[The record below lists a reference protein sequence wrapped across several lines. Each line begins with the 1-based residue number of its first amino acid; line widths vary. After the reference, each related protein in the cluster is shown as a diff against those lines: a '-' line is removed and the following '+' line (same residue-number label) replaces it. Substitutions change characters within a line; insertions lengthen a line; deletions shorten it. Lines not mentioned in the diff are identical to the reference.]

1 MALFA
6 EFVLSAAS
14 PSQFPGDELPEIALV
29 GRSNVGKSSMINAL
43 TKQNKLARTSNTPG
57 RTQTLNFYRIWPE
70 GKPKLGDPKAPED
83 KADHFTLKGSAREA
97 AHATH
102 AFYFVDM
109 PGYGYAKV
117 SESQRRQ
124 WQKLIETYLRER
136 PTLKAVIQIVDLR
149 HPPSRDDLAMWD
161 WLRHQDAVRLCLAT
175 KADKVGRSQWPAH
188 LKEIVQGLG
197 LRSILTPGPD
207 TPIDPTVEPCLLFSS
222 DMGLGRDQLW
232 SWVDRVVRSDT
243 KSL

>member
-1 MALFA
+1 MSLFA
-6 EFVLSAAS
+6 EFVLSAVS
-14 PSQFPGDELPEIALV
+14 PSQFPGDELPEIALA

-43 TKQNKLARTSNTPG
+43 LKQNKLARTSNTPG

-70 GKPKLGDPKAPED
+70 GKPKLGDPKAP
-83 KADHFTLKGSAREA
+83 DHKTDRFTLKGSAREA
-97 AHATH
+97 AHETN

-117 SESQRRQ
+117 SATQRAE
-124 WQKLIETYLRER
+124 WQKLIENYLLQR

-149 HPPSRDDLAMWD
+149 HPPSREDVAMWD
-161 WLRHQDAVRLCLAT
+161 WLRHHGLVRLCLAT
-175 KADKVGRSQWPAH
+175 KADKIGKTQWSAH
-188 LKEIVQGLG
+188 LKEVVQGLG

-207 TPIDPTVEPCLLFSS
+207 TPFDPDTEPVLVFSAEE
-222 DMGLGRDQLW
+222 GTGRDPLW
-232 SWVDRVVRSDT
+232 SWVNAAVRSDT